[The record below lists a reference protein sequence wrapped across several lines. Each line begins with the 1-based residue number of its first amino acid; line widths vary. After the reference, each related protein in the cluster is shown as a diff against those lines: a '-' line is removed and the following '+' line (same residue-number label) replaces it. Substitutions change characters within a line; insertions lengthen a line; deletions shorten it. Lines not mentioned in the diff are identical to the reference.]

1 MSAEI
6 REDILEQFWS
16 DYCIH
21 TGERETRFAL
31 DKLLEK
37 FRTTLENSSKTA
49 YSIDKHLPLHRV
61 IQCAKEEDFI
71 EFAQVVSFAKSHL
84 D

>member
-16 DYCIH
+16 DYCRYK
-21 TGERETRFAL
+21 GERDTRFAL
-31 DKLLEK
+31 LNLLKK

-49 YSIDKHLPLHRV
+49 NSIDNDLVLDKI
-61 IQCAKEEDFI
+61 IQSAKEEDFI
-71 EFAQVVSFAKSHL
+71 EFAEVVSFAKSHL